1 MIGPLA
7 GLADDVFGLFARYS
21 GGLFGKNAPEYEGRN
36 GGTFGSPE
44 FFRDA
49 QAGDYRALARLEKEG
64 YGPAWNRPFLRGTV
78 EKEITRNM
86 ARGKTWMP
94 KGVMTGSRMY
104 GYGKFADNL
113 WGKQARMGLTFGVPL
128 TVLGVATA
136 PKGEMI
142 KRGAEGIGMLTGQA
156 MGGAVGGLLFGMPG
170 EIAGQ
175 IIGGTIGEK
184 IGSTVAPLE
193 ELGHQAY
200 HLNFGGEYHDTEIAW
215 TMRQRAVQEM
225 GSSAA
230 QRTAIPGQGSSPDAP
245 VEQEKDMSTTPYSLA
260 QLSSMMDAL
269 TSRVTTLDGIGLPAG
284 TQGQVPV
291 LTARANGTD
300 TKIRQVVTNLESQ
313 LTTLKNGISTFTTS
327 VRQLLGLG
335 VTS

>member
-7 GLADDVFGLFARYS
+7 GLADDVFGLAARYS
-21 GGLFGKNAPEYEGRN
+21 GGLFGKKVPEYEGRN

-44 FFRDA
+44 FFQDA

-113 WGKQARMGLTFGVPL
+113 WGKQARMGLKFGAPL
-128 TVLGVATA
+128 AILGIATA

-175 IIGGTIGEK
+175 IIGGTVGEK
-184 IGSTVAPLE
+184 IGSTLKPIE
-193 ELGHQAY
+193 DLGHQAY
-200 HLNFGGEYHDTEIAW
+200 HLNFGGAYHDTEIAW

-225 GSSAA
+225 GSSALNA
-230 QRTAIPGQGSSPDAP
+230 RQYLGKEA
-245 VEQEKDMSTTPYSLA
+245 
-260 QLSSMMDAL
+260 AL
-269 TSRVTTLDGIGLPAG
+269 MH
-284 TQGQVPV
+284 Q
-291 LTARANGTD
+291 
-300 TKIRQVVTNLESQ
+300 
-313 LTTLKNGISTFTTS
+313 
-327 VRQLLGLG
+327 
-335 VTS
+335 

>member
-225 GSSAA
+225 GSSSLNAR
-230 QRTAIPGQGSSPDAP
+230 QYLGQGSSPDAP